1 MTERAPWSTL
11 NHRELQI
18 CLLLAEGMTDA
29 EIGLQLNISAKT
41 VNYHIENVKR
51 RLAAKN
57 RLHAVAIL
65 LRRRILD

>member
-1 MTERAPWSTL
+1 
-11 NHRELQI
+11 
-18 CLLLAEGMTDA
+18 MTDA

-65 LRRRILD
+65 LRRRLLD